1 MTEQQAIELLKS
13 KDKKVIAFLY
23 DNYSAAL
30 YGVILKIVQKEEV
43 AEDVLQETFVK
54 IWKNGNQYDRSRGR
68 LFTWLINI
76 ARNTAIDMVR
86 SKRFRQSKKSTPLDN
101 NVYNNETLQTEIIVR
116 DSGLEKVINSLD
128 EKYRTLIDLA
138 YFQGYTQKEIAKQL
152 NIPIGTVKS
161 RIRYAIKELR
171 KILNTNSLE
180 ILFWNVFIF
189 FS

>member
-1 MTEQQAIELLKS
+1 
-13 KDKKVIAFLY
+13 
-23 DNYSAAL
+23 
-30 YGVILKIVQKEEV
+30 
-43 AEDVLQETFVK
+43 
-54 IWKNGNQYDRSRGR
+54 
-68 LFTWLINI
+68 
-76 ARNTAIDMVR
+76 MVR